1 MMKKIE
7 NREYANIRF
16 SVQYKEILKKRGL
29 IMQPDK
35 LKYLDRIQKFINV
48 LVESAKTDKIN
59 EMEFYMLLSTQCK
72 AKSKILHY
80 QKRG

>member
-1 MMKKIE
+1 
-7 NREYANIRF
+7 
-16 SVQYKEILKKRGL
+16 
-29 IMQPDK
+29 MQPEK

>member
-1 MMKKIE
+1 MRTYAFLFNIKK
-7 NREYANIRF
+7 F
-16 SVQYKEILKKRGL
+16 LKRGDL
-29 IMQPDK
+29 KMIPDK

>member
-1 MMKKIE
+1 MKKIE

-29 IMQPDK
+29 IMQPEK